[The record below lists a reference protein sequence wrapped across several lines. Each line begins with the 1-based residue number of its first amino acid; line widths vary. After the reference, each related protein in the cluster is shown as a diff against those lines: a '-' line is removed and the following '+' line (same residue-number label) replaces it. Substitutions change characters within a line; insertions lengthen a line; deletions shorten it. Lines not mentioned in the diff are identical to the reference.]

1 MIRLLDSFTVKH
13 PEDLQNKSFVH
24 KILTG
29 HLLKE
34 LETVINSLSDG
45 VKLIK
50 SIPKV
55 KRMTGSAEV
64 WVFEVDV
71 VCDGDELI
79 IQKKVTYKQ

>member
-1 MIRLLDSFTVKH
+1 MIRLLDSFTVFCGQTIH
-13 PEDLQNKSFVH
+13 FVNPLDVL
-24 KILTG
+24 LTG

-34 LETVINSLSDG
+34 LEAVINSLSDG

-50 SIPKV
+50 SIPKR
-55 KRMTGSAEV
+55 KRMTLSREV

-79 IQKKVTYKQ
+79 IQKKVNDKQ

>member
-13 PEDLQNKSFVH
+13 PEDLRNESFVH

-34 LETVINSLSDG
+34 LEAVINSLSDG

-50 SIPKV
+50 SIPKR
-55 KRMTGSAEV
+55 KRMTLSREV

-79 IQKKVTYKQ
+79 IQKKVNDKQ